1 MITYRLGIQQG
12 KVDALS
18 RRSYFAPK
26 PGDPT
31 YDHQEQVLLSPSRL
45 QLMVTNVAETTLDSK
60 FLDSIRSSIGSNDFA
75 QDILDHI
82 VPNHASCSQSKFSCM
97 DYGNFS
103 WHDGIFYRNN
113 CTYIPNGPS
122 RLEVLH
128 HCHDSPLAGHFGVLK
143 TLELVT

>member
-26 PGDPT
+26 LGNPT
-31 YDHQEQVLLSPSRL
+31 YDHQEQVLLSPSHL

-75 QDILDHI
+75 QYILDHI
-82 VPNHASCSQSKFSCM
+82 VPTFCTRSNFSRM

-103 WHDGIFYRNN
+103 WHDGIFYQNN